1 MRASDMR
8 ASVRIIRLALI
19 LFFTVVIGSLHA
31 KQAPK
36 NDFGPLQFLL
46 GSWIAE
52 GGGAPGQATGGFS
65 FTADLHGV
73 VLVRKSYAEYP
84 ATKDKPAYRHDDLMV
99 IYKDA
104 ATNLRAIFFD
114 NEGHTINYSVRSA
127 DDGNSIEF
135 LSDLQSSSPRFRLT
149 YQKVSTDALKLKFE
163 IAPPG
168 KPESFQT
175 YIEATARRQKA

>member
-1 MRASDMR
+1 M
-8 ASVRIIRLALI
+8 II
-19 LFFTVVIGSLHA
+19 
-31 KQAPK
+31 
-36 NDFGPLQFLL
+36 
-46 GSWIAE
+46 
-52 GGGAPGQATGGFS
+52 
-65 FTADLHGV
+65 
-73 VLVRKSYAEYP
+73 Y
-84 ATKDKPAYRHDDLMV
+84 M
-99 IYKDA
+99 DA
-104 ATNLRAIFFD
+104 ANNRLRAIFLD